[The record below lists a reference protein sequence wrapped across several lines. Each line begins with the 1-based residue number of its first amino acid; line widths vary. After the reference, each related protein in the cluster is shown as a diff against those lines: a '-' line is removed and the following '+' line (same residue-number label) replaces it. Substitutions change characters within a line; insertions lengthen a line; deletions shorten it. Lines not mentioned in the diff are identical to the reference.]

1 MSVDNKHISI
11 HTPLAGSDRWPAGTS
26 SLGSISIHT
35 PLAGSDKA
43 HSHGVPQQT
52 DFNPHSPCGER
63 LADFYT
69 YWQGEEFQSTLPL
82 RGATFHSR
90 HSGHWASFFSPRQ
103 QISIHT
109 PLAGSD
115 GKQHGR
121 DRHPSDFNPHS
132 PCGERLG
139 CCSFRVSANGNFN
152 PHSPCGERHA
162 SNATR
167 TRNEDFNPHSPCG
180 ERRMDALVERLV
192 PTFQSTLPLRGAT
205 DNAKGPY
212 NQVKISIHT
221 PLAGSDETQVSWKHV
236 LWNFNPHSPCG
247 ERLGRTA
254 KPWGRS

>member
-90 HSGHWASFFSPRQ
+90 HSGHPESFQSTLPLRGATTGHTLFLPASKFQSTLPLRGATASSTDVIDTL

-115 GKQHGR
+115 SAAVHSGFPQMAISIHTPLAG
-121 DRHPSDFNPHS
+121 SDMHQMRQ
-132 PCGERLG
+132 GHE
-139 CCSFRVSANGNFN
+139 
-152 PHSPCGERHA
+152 
-162 SNATR
+162 
-167 TRNEDFNPHSPCG
+167 
-180 ERRMDALVERLV
+180 M
-192 PTFQSTLPLRGAT
+192 
-205 DNAKGPY
+205 
-212 NQVKISIHT
+212 KISIHT
-221 PLAGSDETQVSWKHV
+221 PLAGSDEWTRLWKGWCQH
-236 LWNFNPHSPCG
+236 FNPHSPCG
-247 ERLGRTA
+247 ERRITPKARTT
-254 KPWGRS
+254 RSRFQSTLPLRGATRLK